1 MGDLHTRSASLIR
14 TGYVVKVEGWK
25 DKRTED
31 GKGKRD
37 LELRPY
43 HRESVWERYVVK
55 LEGWEREKD
64 FVLIIE
70 RRVWRKGGRIENA
83 KRNLSRL
90 VERGYLKKHM
100 VEVEGRK
107 KDFS

>member
-1 MGDLHTRSASLIR
+1 MEKGKETWSFARI
-14 TGYVVKVEGWK
+14 TGRVCGKGMWSRWK
-25 DKRTED
+25 D
-31 GKGKRD
+31 GKR
-37 LELRPY
+37 EN
-43 HRESVWERYVVK
+43 
-55 LEGWEREKD
+55 D

-70 RRVWRKGGRIENA
+70 RRIWRKGGRIEKA

-107 KDFS
+107 GISAKGVRAFHIFVIVR

>member
-1 MGDLHTRSASLIR
+1 M
-14 TGYVVKVEGWK
+14 EGWK
-25 DKRTED
+25 DRRTED

-43 HRESVWERYVVK
+43 HRECVWERYVVEV
-55 LEGWEREKD
+55 EGWKREKD

-70 RRVWRKGGRIENA
+70 RRVWRKGGRVEKA

-107 KDFS
+107 RDFS